1 MRGKQGSGKRGT
13 TRRRIKPST
22 VLIAAI
28 LGIWGLMILY
38 PFYNVVIVSF
48 MTEKEYVRTAFVL
61 FPKELTLDAYMRV
74 FSNARIWSGY
84 RSTLLIVALGVP
96 FNLFLTVTLAYALS
110 KKSFP
115 GKRFFNFL
123 VVFTMYFSGGVI
135 PLYLLV
141 KDLGL
146 MGSLASVIVTYGVSV
161 YYMIIIKN
169 YFLGIPDSL
178 REAAQIDGAN
188 DLVIMLRIYLPMS
201 TPVLATFLL
210 FFLVDRWNS
219 WYEGMLYLTDAKK
232 WPLQLVLREIVATSQ
247 KTEPGMAMGL
257 LAKRENFGMGIKM
270 ASVVVTMA
278 PIMVAFPFL
287 QKYFMR
293 GMTMGAVKE

>member
-1 MRGKQGSGKRGT
+1 MRGKQGNRRRGVRGKR
-13 TRRRIKPST
+13 IKLST
-22 VLIAAI
+22 VLIAAV

-48 MTEKEYVRTAFVL
+48 MTQKEYVRTAFVL
-61 FPKELTLDAYMRV
+61 FPKELTLDAYKHV
-74 FSNARIWSGY
+74 FSNPRIWSGY
-84 RSTLLIVALGVP
+84 RSTLLIVAFGVP
-96 FNLFLTVTLAYALS
+96 LNMFLTVTLAYALS

-135 PLYLLV
+135 PTYLLV

-146 MGSLASVIVTYGVSV
+146 MGSLSSVILTYGVST

-169 YFLGIPDSL
+169 YFLGLPDSL
-178 REAAQIDGAN
+178 QEAARIDGAN

-210 FFLVDRWNS
+210 FFLVDRWNA
-219 WYEGMLYLTDAKK
+219 WYEAMLYLTDSKK
-232 WPLQLVLREIVATSQ
+232 WPLQLVLREIVSTSQ
-247 KTEPGMAMGL
+247 NPESTMVGLMAT
-257 LAKRENFGMGIKM
+257 RETFGMGIKM
-270 ASVVVTMA
+270 ATVIVTMA

-293 GMTMGAVKE
+293 GMTMGAVKG